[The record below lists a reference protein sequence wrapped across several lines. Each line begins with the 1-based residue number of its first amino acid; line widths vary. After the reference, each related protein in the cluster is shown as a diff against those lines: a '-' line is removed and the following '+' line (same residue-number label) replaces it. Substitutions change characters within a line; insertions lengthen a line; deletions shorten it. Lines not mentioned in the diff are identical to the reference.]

1 MGSQVSVWG
10 PSDEIVPELQ
20 RLIDSGAGMLMFNP
34 VFDHMFHVDTLKKEL
49 IPFLT
54 VAS

>member
-1 MGSQVSVWG
+1 MV
-10 PSDEIVPELQ
+10 
-20 RLIDSGAGMLMFNP
+20 LIDSGAGMLMFNP
-34 VFDHMFHVDTLKKEL
+34 VFDHMFHLKTLREEV